1 MLAVI
6 VAAGMG
12 TRLGKYTK
20 NLPKG
25 MLPFN
30 GKSLI
35 QWQVDTL
42 RAAGIDD
49 IIIVRGY
56 NPEKIDIKGVEY
68 RINKAYADT
77 NMVATLMEA
86 KEDMLAADGVLV
98 CYSDVLY
105 EKRLI
110 TELLEFSGAVGVLV
124 DDDWQTYWQARMDDW
139 KSDVESLQ
147 FDAENNITDLGNT
160 ACSLAEAQARYV
172 GLIRFSVD
180 GVKKLVQSYEENEKK
195 FWDSDAAWKR
205 SKSFKKAYMT
215 CMLQELVDTGV
226 PVKAVHTEHGWM
238 EFDTVDDYELAVA
251 WQKEGN
257 IGRFIDLAG
266 VGSKQ

>member
-1 MLAVI
+1 MLAII

-42 RAAGIDD
+42 RAAGISD

-68 RINKAYADT
+68 RENKAFADT

-98 CYSDVLY
+98 CYSDILY
-105 EKRLI
+105 EKRLVK
-110 TELLEFSGAVGVLV
+110 ELMSFSGEVGVLV

-139 KSDVESLQ
+139 ESDVESLQ
-147 FDAENNITDLGNT
+147 FDDKDNITDLGNT
-160 ACSLAEAQARYV
+160 TCSLDEAQARYV
-172 GLIRFSVD
+172 GLIKFSAD
-180 GVKKLVQSYEENEKK
+180 GVQKLVAAYGKNKEQ
-195 FWDSDAAWKR
+195 FWNSDAPWKK

-215 CMLQELVDTGV
+215 CMIQELIDTGT
-226 PVKAVHTEHGWM
+226 PVKAVHTTHGWM
-238 EFDTVDDYELAVA
+238 EFDTIEDYERAVV
-251 WQKEGN
+251 WQKEGTL
-257 IGRFIDLAG
+257 GRFIELEA
-266 VGSKQ
+266 VGR